1 MDALSPLD
9 GRYAGQLVDV
19 AGAFSEAALIRAR
32 VRVEVEW
39 LICLAARESLP
50 EVPALDGAQQALI
63 RGIAERFDGVAAS
76 KVKAIEARTRHD
88 VKAVEYYLGGQLTA
102 MGLDAHV
109 PFLHVCLTS
118 EDVNNLAYAL
128 MLRDG
133 VRGPWRTRADA
144 LVAAASQMAIA
155 TRELPLLA
163 LTHGQP
169 ATPTTLGK
177 EVAVFVARWQRQ
189 LALLDRQEYLGK
201 CNGATG
207 TFGAHLAA
215 WPDAPWEEIARDFV
229 GGLGLTYAPLT
240 TQIEPHDWIAEVAHS
255 LVRFG
260 QVTLDFCRDMWT
272 YISRGVLKQ
281 RVVAGEVGSST
292 MPHKVNPIDFENAEA
307 NVGIAASLLDHL
319 ALKLTTS
326 RLQRDLSDSSALRNI
341 GSAIGYSAIALASA
355 TRGLSRVA
363 PNETVMLAEL
373 DAHWEVLAE
382 PIQTVLRVHGVTEA
396 YEHLKGL
403 TRGTHVAPADI
414 AAAVNDLPLPSIVR
428 SRLATLTPSRYV
440 GMASRLVDH
449 VTDPSDLS

>member
-1 MDALSPLD
+1 
-9 GRYAGQLVDV
+9 
-19 AGAFSEAALIRAR
+19 LIAR
-32 VRVEVEW
+32 
-39 LICLAARESLP
+39 S
-50 EVPALDGAQQALI
+50 
-63 RGIAERFDGVAAS
+63 
-76 KVKAIEARTRHD
+76 
-88 VKAVEYYLGGQLTA
+88 
-102 MGLDAHV
+102 
-109 PFLHVCLTS
+109 
-118 EDVNNLAYAL
+118 
-128 MLRDG
+128 
-133 VRGPWRTRADA
+133 
-144 LVAAASQMAIA
+144 
-155 TRELPLLA
+155 
-163 LTHGQP
+163 
-169 ATPTTLGK
+169 
-177 EVAVFVARWQRQ
+177 
-189 LALLDRQEYLGK
+189 
-201 CNGATG
+201 TG